1 VGERVR
7 GLKECS
13 GYRAGTSLDAGL
25 FTSLGVCYGGSLLR
39 FDTSFR
45 ERERERE
52 RERQIVRAQ
61 PSPSGKRQ
69 EQVSLRVYCGNRAVL
84 HTYIKCLYYAI
95 LAVRNIQTH
104 ILHLSLAFLYPP
116 FSSSSSSSPIASTT
130 VFSLKKNSPRMSP
143 PTGI

>member
-1 VGERVR
+1 MGERVR

-52 RERQIVRAQ
+52 RERDRQSSAEPFGEKARTSIFTGLLRKQSCFAYIHKMLVLCNISRPQHPNAHPASQ
-61 PSPSGKRQ
+61 PR
-69 EQVSLRVYCGNRAVL
+69 
-84 HTYIKCLYYAI
+84 
-95 LAVRNIQTH
+95 
-104 ILHLSLAFLYPP
+104 
-116 FSSSSSSSPIASTT
+116 
-130 VFSLKKNSPRMSP
+130 FSLSSLLLLLLLLPHSFHHRLFPQKE
-143 PTGI
+143 